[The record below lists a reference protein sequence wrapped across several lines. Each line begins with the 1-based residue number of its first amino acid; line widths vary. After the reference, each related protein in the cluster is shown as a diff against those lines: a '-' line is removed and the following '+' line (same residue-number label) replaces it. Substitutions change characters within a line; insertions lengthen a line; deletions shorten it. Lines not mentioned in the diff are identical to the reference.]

1 MWLKVTLKGDAGF
14 LSGDF
19 QTMYDILIACS
30 ASQNWSTSERVIV
43 SVRFCDSFSEPLRD
57 WLCLGDILLRSEMM
71 SLISELMHEAY
82 SILHDI
88 DLFPPIQPVIC
99 DQHEGILST

>member
-57 WLCLGDILLRSEMM
+57 WLCLGDILLPLDAEGHRFAQRQRS
-71 SLISELMHEAY
+71 Y
-82 SILHDI
+82 GGFTVDN
-88 DLFPPIQPVIC
+88 FPIAA
-99 DQHEGILST
+99 